1 MSKFE
6 EIQQQISFIES
17 LKKTEVISLADSLNR
32 TLQEDVIADDNMPP
46 FDKSAMDGYACRM
59 VDIEKSL
66 EVLEVIPAGKMA
78 EFEITEGKC
87 SKIMTGAFIP
97 KGADTVFRVEDA
109 EDLGENLVKCINPKT
124 SKNIC
129 YQGEDYTKGQVLIN
143 AGSIINT
150 SHIAVLAGA
159 GYNKVKVSSL
169 PRVAIIT
176 TGSELVEPSEKPIDG
191 QIRNSNSSQLT
202 AQLTKMG
209 LQSTYL
215 GLFQDDYDRITEVFE
230 KALADFDIII
240 FTGGASFG
248 DFDWIPNILENHKF
262 DIFWKSTGIKPG
274 NPMTF
279 AKKYDKYVIGLSGN
293 PVSSLV
299 QFEYIAKPIIYKLM
313 GAAYNP
319 FRIKGKLQNDYKRKK
334 ADRLAII
341 PVAVNMDGEINL
353 IPFNGSANI
362 NALVFANALM
372 EVELGINEYKIGDL
386 VYVRPF

>member
-1 MSKFE
+1 MSKFQ
-6 EIQQQISFIES
+6 EIQQQINSIKS
-17 LKKTEVISLADSLNR
+17 LNKTEEISLANSLNR
-32 TLQEDVIADDNMPP
+32 ILREDVIADENMPP

-59 VDIEKSL
+59 EDIEKSL
-66 EVLEVIPAGKMA
+66 EVLEVIPAGNMA
-78 EFEITEGKC
+78 QFEIGEGQC

-97 KGADTVFRVEDA
+97 KGADTVFKVEDS
-109 EDLGENLVKCINPKT
+109 EDIGENIVKCTNPKT
-124 SKNIC
+124 SKNVC

-159 GYNKVKVSSL
+159 GYHKVKVSAL
-169 PRVAIIT
+169 PSVAIIT

-209 LQSTYL
+209 LQPIYL
-215 GLFQDDYDRITEVFE
+215 GLFKDDYDSITSVFE
-230 KALADFDIII
+230 KALSEFDIVI

-248 DFDWIPNILENHKF
+248 DFDWIPKILENQEF
-262 DIFWKSTGIKPG
+262 EIFWKSTGIKPG

-279 AKKYDKYVIGLSGN
+279 ATKNDKYAIGLSGN

-299 QFEYIAKPIIYKLM
+299 QFEYIAKPILYKLL

-319 FRIKGKLQNDYKRKK
+319 FRIKAKLQDDYKRKK
-334 ADRLAII
+334 ADRLAVI
-341 PVAVNMDGEINL
+341 PVVVNMDGEVNL
-353 IPFNGSANI
+353 LPYNGSANI

-372 EVELGINEYKIGDL
+372 EVELGINEYKKGDL
-386 VYVRPF
+386 IYVRPF